1 MRSKGRLLLIFGLIT
16 ALVTCFAQCMDSGK
30 ELKATETSIAGAQTC
45 RQCHQQVYANYLR
58 DPHTHTSRPV
68 SGDDALIQMAPRSN
82 TFEFSKHLKVLI
94 EKRKGVLYQVAYLDG
109 KERMARPFNIAIGS
123 GKNSF
128 TYGSW
133 KGSRLQQLPLS
144 YFRVINNWANSP
156 GFPSNKVHFTRS
168 IGVKCLECHSSYVQ
182 HTTEQVSALAVEER
196 LVKKSLVY
204 GIDCERCHG
213 PAGKH
218 AEFHLKNPDVRQAKY
233 VVLYQSLTRKQKVD
247 ACAVCHSG
255 LAQEELKSMFGYK
268 PGDDLDD
275 YYAHTPGIA
284 AEPEPDVH
292 GNQVQMLARSKCF
305 TNSST
310 MDCGTCHSPHAALAE
325 GLSAYSKKCISCH
338 AEIKHS
344 KKTLASAMVKTGC
357 ISCHMP
363 LQDSKVISFQE
374 AGQQG
379 VSAYK
384 LHNHR
389 IAVYH

>member
-1 MRSKGRLLLIFGLIT
+1 MRGRGRLLLIFGVIT
-16 ALVTCFAQCMDSGK
+16 ALIICFARCMDSGK
-30 ELKATETSIAGAQTC
+30 ALKATESSIAGAETC
-45 RQCHQQVYANYLR
+45 RQCHQQVYANYLL
-58 DPHTHTSRPV
+58 DPHTLTSAPV
-68 SGDDALIQMAPRSN
+68 KGSAHLMNIVPGTT
-82 TFEFSKHLKVLI
+82 TFKFSERLKVLI
-94 EKRKGVLYQVAYLDG
+94 EKRKGMPYQVAYLDG
-109 KERMARPFNIAIGS
+109 KERMARPINIAIGS

-133 KGSRLQQLPLS
+133 NGARLQQLPLS
-144 YFRVINNWANSP
+144 YFRAINDWANSP
-156 GFPSNKVHFTRS
+156 GFPSDKVHFTRS

-182 HTTEQVSALAVEER
+182 HTIEQVSALAVEER
-196 LVKKSLVY
+196 LLRKSLVY

-233 VVLYQSLTRKQKVD
+233 VVRHQSLTPKQKVD

-255 LAQEELKSMFGYK
+255 LAQEELKSTFGFK
-268 PGDDLDD
+268 PGDDLAG

-292 GNQVQMLARSKCF
+292 GNQVQMLAQSKCF
-305 TNSST
+305 INSAT
-310 MDCGTCHSPHAALAE
+310 MDCGTCHDPHAVQKE

-344 KKTLASAMVKTGC
+344 QKTLANAMVKTNC

-363 LQDSKVISFQE
+363 LQASKVISFQE
-374 AGQQG
+374 AGQKG
-379 VSAYK
+379 ISAYK
-384 LHNHR
+384 LHTHR

>member
-1 MRSKGRLLLIFGLIT
+1 MRGKGRLLLIFGVIT
-16 ALVTCFAQCMDSGK
+16 ALIICFARCMDSGK
-30 ELKATETSIAGAQTC
+30 ELKATETSIAGAETC

-68 SGDDALIQMAPRSN
+68 SGDDALNQMVPRSN
-82 TFEFSKHLKVLI
+82 TFEFSKRLKVVV

-109 KERMARPFNIAIGS
+109 KARMARPFNIAIGA

-128 TYGSW
+128 TYGAW
-133 KGSRLQQLPLS
+133 NGSQLQQLPLS
-144 YFRVINNWANSP
+144 YFRVINDWANSP

-213 PAGKH
+213 PSGKH

-233 VVLYQSLTRKQKVD
+233 VTLYRSLSRKQKVD

-255 LAQEELKSMFGYK
+255 LAQEELKSTFGYK
-268 PGDDLDD
+268 PGDDLAD

-305 TNSST
+305 TNSAT
-310 MDCGTCHSPHAALAE
+310 MDCGTCHNPHSDQKE
-325 GLSAYSKKCISCH
+325 GLTAYSKKCVSCH

-344 KKTLASAMVKTGC
+344 QKTLANAIVKTNC

-363 LQDSKVISFQE
+363 LQASKVISFQE